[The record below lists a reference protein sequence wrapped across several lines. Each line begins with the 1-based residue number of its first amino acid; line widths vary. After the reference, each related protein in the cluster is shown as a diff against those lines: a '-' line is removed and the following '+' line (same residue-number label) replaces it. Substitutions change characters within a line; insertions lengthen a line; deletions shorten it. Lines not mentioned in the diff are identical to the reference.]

1 MDKFT
6 YLRTSLIGGALQ
18 EIASIEISSANYPI
32 AWTALENAFENK
44 KLLVMTHLDS
54 LFALEPLRQENYES
68 LSKLVNGFEKNLQRL
83 SKIGENPEGWSTL
96 LHIDIRSWNIPKEI
110 ILADPTFNESGAV
123 DLIIGAEVYLELM
136 IAERQIKLGDTGPTL
151 QNTLLGWIVSGGSPE
166 VSTSL
171 TTVSSCATEN
181 IEEGLARFFE
191 LESCRT
197 TSTLSLEE
205 SACELHFEKTTTRD
219 SSGRFVVQLPK
230 KQFMLD
236 RLGESQSIAIRRFM
250 ALERRLDADPAVK
263 KMYTEF
269 IEEYL
274 RMQHMREIS
283 PRELSTFPVA
293 YFLPHHAVIKPDSTT
308 TKLRVVFDASCA
320 TTTRVSLN
328 DVLMVGPV
336 VQEDLNSITLRF
348 RLRKYTITAD
358 VEKMYRM
365 MKTHRLDHPLHCIVW
380 RADSGKPLRIFVLTT
395 VTYGTSSAPYLA
407 TRCLKK
413 LAEEEKGNFPAAAD
427 TIIYDFYV
435 DDMLKSVDSIEEGVQ
450 LSKDLIHVLGTAG
463 LTLRKWSSNSREI
476 MDSIP
481 PYLRDERSSLDL
493 EPSNFIVKTLGLKW
507 EPRSDVFRFTVPQ
520 WNPATEL
527 NKRIILSDFAKL
539 FDPLGLVGPTLV
551 QAKVFLQD
559 LWRTKCSW
567 NDTLPEEL
575 QNWWREFR
583 EGLAGLRLL
592 QVPRWVAF
600 GSDTISA
607 ELHMFCDASKKAYG
621 ACIYLRCTSFNGSVT
636 ALLLTAKS
644 RVAPLEDLEK
654 KRKQT
659 SIPRLE
665 LSSAL
670 TGVHLFEKVVQS
682 IKITAQP
689 YFWTDSMIVKFSFV
703 ANRVSEIQHISRGGI
718 WNHIAGLEN
727 PADVLSRGMTPDILK
742 DYQMWWH
749 GPSWLR
755 QDKTSWPTTATIT
768 TEHLD
773 PSLLEEKTTVS
784 AAAQVIET
792 SPVFG
797 LRSSLNDLL
806 RLVALIRRFAHN
818 CKNRLD
824 RRVGFIRYEE
834 REEALRQLL
843 ALAQQESFPEDLA
856 ELQKNGEV
864 KSTSMINQLT
874 PRFVNGLILVGSRLA
889 NANISAGRK
898 HPIVLDNQHPLSVLI
913 ATDYHRKHLHA
924 GQQLLTASMRERYWP
939 IAVRNLARMV
949 IHRCVKCFRA
959 RPKLH
964 EQLMADLPSERVTPA
979 PPFLRV
985 GVDYCGPFYIQYP
998 YRKGAPIK
1006 CFVAVFV
1013 CLVVKAVHLEVVGD
1027 LTSQAF
1033 IAALRR
1039 FVARR
1044 GRPEILMCDNATNFI
1059 GARREL
1065 GELRKLFN
1073 NQEFAKTVA
1082 EETAMDNINF
1092 KFIPAKSPNFGG
1104 LWEAA
1109 VKSMKG
1115 HLKRTLGNMV
1125 ISSDEM
1131 ATLVAQIEACLNS
1144 RPITPLSNDPND
1156 MEILTPGHFLVGRPL
1171 TEIPE
1176 PSLEDL
1182 NQTRLSR
1189 WQRVQNFLQ
1198 HIWKRWSTQ
1207 YLSDLQARTKWTR
1220 QRNNVSIGTMVLLCE
1235 DNTPPLKWRMGRVV
1249 EIHPGKD
1256 GNIRVVKVRTKDGEF
1271 LRAISKICILPIRDN
1286 EATATSALGKD

>member
-1 MDKFT
+1 MPATDDLRLLHKQERAMRISLDNIKEFVQSINDGADRRSLDMRIARLDDIWQQFIDIRMRIELITDGVDDEISTDETEETEEARLQRQVRVQRQRDRENSKIIKDFENEVYRLKESMFGFLQSTSSSALQVQQHQSVAVPQSKVKLPELKLPTFNGRISDWVTFRDTYKNLIHNDTGLSNMDKFT
-6 YLRTSLIGGALQ
+6 YLRTSLIGDALQ
-18 EIASIEISSANYPI
+18 EIASIEISSANYAI

-68 LSKLVNGFEKNLQRL
+68 LSKLVNGFEKNLQML

-96 LHIDIRSWNIPKEI
+96 LQYMLCKRLHPTTLRQWESHYNSKEVPRYADLIKFLKSHCSVLQSISPGRQFQAEPRKIVRPSTSHAGIQSSGCCPFCGESAHSAFKCAKFSKMRISERVDAVRKNSLCLNCLSPAHIARFCTRGSCYQCGQRHHSLLHVNSSTTANSQNRSGPFQGNQSNKKPQGQNTQPPQTKPTPNGHATNTQQTQQSHPESTTNSTTNASNAHSHTPATDGPSTSYHTAPLVNTQHVPHTVLLSTAVVNLYDQYGNSLLARALLDSGSQRCYMSENISQKLKFKRTREHLPIVGIGGSRTASAQAICAEVHSLVTNYVTNLKFHVLPRVTVDLPTRSIDIRSWNIPKEI

-123 DLIIGAEVYLELM
+123 DLIIGAEVYLKLM

-435 DDMLKSVDSIEEGVQ
+435 DDMLKSIDSIEEGVQ

-493 EPSNFIVKTLGLKW
+493 EPSNSIVKTLGLKW

-583 EGLAGLRLL
+583 EGLERLRLL

-600 GSDTISA
+600 
-607 ELHMFCDASKKAYG
+607 
-621 ACIYLRCTSFNGSVT
+621 
-636 ALLLTAKS
+636 
-644 RVAPLEDLEK
+644 
-654 KRKQT
+654 
-659 SIPRLE
+659 
-665 LSSAL
+665 
-670 TGVHLFEKVVQS
+670 
-682 IKITAQP
+682 
-689 YFWTDSMIVKFSFV
+689 
-703 ANRVSEIQHISRGGI
+703 
-718 WNHIAGLEN
+718 
-727 PADVLSRGMTPDILK
+727 
-742 DYQMWWH
+742 
-749 GPSWLR
+749 
-755 QDKTSWPTTATIT
+755 
-768 TEHLD
+768 
-773 PSLLEEKTTVS
+773 
-784 AAAQVIET
+784 
-792 SPVFG
+792 
-797 LRSSLNDLL
+797 
-806 RLVALIRRFAHN
+806 
-818 CKNRLD
+818 
-824 RRVGFIRYEE
+824 
-834 REEALRQLL
+834 
-843 ALAQQESFPEDLA
+843 
-856 ELQKNGEV
+856 
-864 KSTSMINQLT
+864 
-874 PRFVNGLILVGSRLA
+874 
-889 NANISAGRK
+889 
-898 HPIVLDNQHPLSVLI
+898 
-913 ATDYHRKHLHA
+913 
-924 GQQLLTASMRERYWP
+924 
-939 IAVRNLARMV
+939 
-949 IHRCVKCFRA
+949 
-959 RPKLH
+959 
-964 EQLMADLPSERVTPA
+964 
-979 PPFLRV
+979 
-985 GVDYCGPFYIQYP
+985 
-998 YRKGAPIK
+998 
-1006 CFVAVFV
+1006 
-1013 CLVVKAVHLEVVGD
+1013 
-1027 LTSQAF
+1027 
-1033 IAALRR
+1033 
-1039 FVARR
+1039 
-1044 GRPEILMCDNATNFI
+1044 
-1059 GARREL
+1059 
-1065 GELRKLFN
+1065 
-1073 NQEFAKTVA
+1073 
-1082 EETAMDNINF
+1082 
-1092 KFIPAKSPNFGG
+1092 
-1104 LWEAA
+1104 
-1109 VKSMKG
+1109 
-1115 HLKRTLGNMV
+1115 
-1125 ISSDEM
+1125 
-1131 ATLVAQIEACLNS
+1131 
-1144 RPITPLSNDPND
+1144 
-1156 MEILTPGHFLVGRPL
+1156 
-1171 TEIPE
+1171 
-1176 PSLEDL
+1176 
-1182 NQTRLSR
+1182 
-1189 WQRVQNFLQ
+1189 
-1198 HIWKRWSTQ
+1198 
-1207 YLSDLQARTKWTR
+1207 
-1220 QRNNVSIGTMVLLCE
+1220 
-1235 DNTPPLKWRMGRVV
+1235 
-1249 EIHPGKD
+1249 
-1256 GNIRVVKVRTKDGEF
+1256 
-1271 LRAISKICILPIRDN
+1271 
-1286 EATATSALGKD
+1286 